1 MNLCVKCVHPSLSWV
16 HFLARKG
23 EAKISM
29 PGGCAIGARP
39 IDLHLK
45 AFEALGAKI
54 EITEDYV

>member
-1 MNLCVKCVHPSLSWV
+1 
-16 HFLARKG
+16 
-23 EAKISM
+23 M

-54 EITEDYV
+54 EITEDYVYAHARKDLKGLKFIWISQVWGLQRM